1 MPSFT
6 ESLAEEA
13 ALDWFR
19 ALGYTVVSGP
29 DTPPGSKSV
38 RLTYADVVL
47 PGVLNGALARLNPA
61 LPYDAVDAVS
71 RKLTQPNGSTL
82 EARNRTL
89 HRLLV
94 DGVPVKYR
102 TADGSIRR
110 ALAQVLDFETPANN
124 DWMAVSQFTITEN
137 HHTGR
142 PDIVLFVNGLP
153 LGVIEL
159 KNAPA
164 EKATAWTAWRQL
176 QAYRVELPSLLAFNE
191 VLAVSDGV
199 RSLVGTLT
207 AGRDGFKPWRTIGG
221 EELAP
226 VFLTELQVLIE
237 GVFEPRRFLDLIR
250 DFIVFDDGG
259 GVVVKRVAGYQQFH
273 AVRAA
278 VRETLRAA
286 KPEVA
291 KPAPVAR
298 TEPAAADFEG
308 RGGYEAGR
316 GAGGRAGDRRI
327 GIVWHTPGT
336 GKSLT
341 MAFYAGC
348 IIREPA
354 MANPTIVVLTDR
366 NDPDDQ
372 LFSTFARCRDLLRR
386 PLTLAQNRAK
396 LRARLAVESGG
407 VIFTPAWKLFPDA
420 GSARH
425 GALSDRRNIVVIA
438 DEVHRGQY
446 DFIGGAT
453 HMRDALPNASFI
465 GFTGAP
471 IEKRDAHTRAVFGEY
486 ISIYDIQ
493 RAIDDHAT
501 VPIYYENRL
510 TRLALDPR
518 EQPAPG
524 RDFEAPAAR
533 ERMEPSEEP
542 QTKRAQLEGIA
553 GAEWRV
559 ALLARDIVA
568 HFEQRIE
575 ALCGKAMIV
584 CRSRRMCIDL
594 YREIIRLRPAWRHID
609 DKGSI
614 EIVITG
620 TASDPPDW
628 HAHIRGKA
636 GHETLAKR
644 FRDANDP
651 LMMVLVCDMWQT
663 GFDVPCLHTIYVDKP
678 MRGQRLMQ
686 SIAGVNRVFKDKP
699 GGLVVDYAG
708 FAHELK
714 RARATYTESGGAGAT
729 VLDQSVAAAVLLE
742 KYDACLGLF
751 QGFDRSAWAPGTAAE
766 RLGLLPDAQEH
777 ILAQGTDS
785 ADSSHD
791 RGLDRPSGKERFLRA
806 ARELSRAYALSVPHE
821 DALRIRDDVSFF
833 QAVGAALCTRAPGE
847 TQPAE
852 DMCPAVRPILSCA
865 LPPEGMTDLFA
876 SAGLDKPDASILA
889 DDLLARVRGMPQR
902 NLAVELL
909 RKLLRG
915 ELVSRRPR
923 NVVRSRFFAEKLE
936 SSIRGYRSRAITAA
950 QVINELIQLARET
963 RHALSRGGRL
973 RLSDDELAFYDA
985 LDAEDSAVR
994 VLGDDTLRTMAREL
1008 VETVQGNVTN
1018 DWMLRES
1025 VRLRLQ
1031 ILVKRILRKHG
1042 YPTDRQERATRTVLE
1057 QAESLSGDRTAAA
1070 R

>member
-6 ESLAEEA
+6 ESLVEEA

-19 ALGYTVVSGP
+19 ALGYTIVSGP
-29 DTPPGSKSV
+29 DTPPGSKSI
-38 RLTYADVVL
+38 RPTYADVVL
-47 PGVLNGALARLNPA
+47 PGVLNGALARLNSA
-61 LPYDAVDAVS
+61 LPYDVVDAVS
-71 RKLTQPNGSTL
+71 RKLTQPDGSTL
-82 EARNRTL
+82 EGRNRTF

-94 DGVPVKYR
+94 DGVPVNYR
-102 TADGSIRR
+102 TADGSIRS

-137 HHTGR
+137 HHIGR

-159 KNAPA
+159 TNAPV

-176 QAYRVELPSLLAFNE
+176 QAYRKALPSLLAFNE
-191 VLAVSDGV
+191 VLAVSDGL
-199 RSLVGTLT
+199 RALVGTLD
-207 AGRDGFKPWRTIGG
+207 AGRGSFKPWRTIGG

-259 GVVVKRVAGYQQFH
+259 GVVVKRVAGYHQFH

-286 KPEVA
+286 KPGPATPGTVA
-291 KPAPVAR
+291 E
-298 TEPAAADFEG
+298 TEPVAADFER

-341 MAFYAGC
+341 MALYAGC

-372 LFSTFARCRDLLRR
+372 LFSTFARSRDLLRQ
-386 PLTLAQNRAK
+386 PPKLAQNRAE

-420 GSARH
+420 RSTRH
-425 GALSDRRNIVVIA
+425 RALSDRWNIVVVA

-446 DFIGGAT
+446 NFTGGAT
-453 HMRDALPNASFI
+453 HMRDALPNASFMA
-465 GFTGAP
+465 FTGAP
-471 IEKRDAHTRAVFGEY
+471 IEQRDVHTRAVFGEY
-486 ISIYDIQ
+486 ISIYDMQ
-493 RAIDDHAT
+493 RAIDDCAT

-510 TRLALDPR
+510 ARLALAQR
-518 EQPAPG
+518 EQASTG
-524 RDFEAPAAR
+524 RDFEAATAR
-533 ERMEPSEEP
+533 GSMEPGEP
-542 QTKRAQLEGIA
+542 PRTRREQLKGIA
-553 GAEWRV
+553 DAERRV
-559 ALLARDIVA
+559 ALAGDIVA

-575 ALCGKAMIV
+575 ALAGKAMIV

-594 YREIIRLRPAWRHID
+594 YREIIRLRPAWRRID
-609 DKGSI
+609 DKGNI
-614 EIVITG
+614 EIVIAG

-628 HAHIRGKA
+628 HAHVRGRA
-636 GHETLAKR
+636 GHETLARR

-663 GFDVPCLHTIYVDKP
+663 GLDVPCLHTMYVEKP
-678 MRGQRLMQ
+678 MRGHQLMQ
-686 SIAGVNRVFKDKP
+686 AITQVNRVFKDKP
-699 GGLVVDYAG
+699 GGLIVDYVG
-708 FAHELK
+708 FTHELT
-714 RARATYTESGGAGAT
+714 RVHATCTESGGAGAT
-729 VLDQSVAAAVLLE
+729 VLDQSAAAATLLE
-742 KYDACLGLF
+742 KYDACIGLF
-751 QGFDRSAWAPGTAAE
+751 QGFDRSAWAAGTAAE

-777 ILAQGTDS
+777 ILAPGTDS
-785 ADSSHD
+785 NDPGQYHD
-791 RGLDRPSGKERFLRA
+791 LDRSWGKERFLRA
-806 ARELSRAYALSVPHE
+806 VRELSRAYALSVPHE
-821 DALRIRDDVSFF
+821 HALRIRDDVGFF
-833 QAVGAALCTRAPGE
+833 QAVAAALRKRAPGDA
-847 TQPAE
+847 QPAE
-852 DMCPAVRPILSCA
+852 DMDPAVRPIISRA
-865 LPPEGMTDLFA
+865 MTSEGMADLFA
-876 SAGLDKPDASILA
+876 TAGIDKPDASILS
-889 DDLLARVRGMPQR
+889 DDFLARVRGMPQR

-915 ELVSRRPR
+915 ELVTRRRR

-936 SSIRGYRSRAITAA
+936 SSVRDYRSRAITAA
-950 QVINELIQLARET
+950 QVIKKLIQLAREM
-963 RHALSRGGRL
+963 RRAQGRGDML

-985 LDAEDSAVR
+985 LDAGNRAVK
-994 VLGDDTLRTMAREL
+994 VLGDETLRTMAREL
-1008 VETVQGNVTN
+1008 VETVQSNVTN
-1018 DWMLRES
+1018 DWVLRES
-1025 VRLRLQ
+1025 VRVRLQ
-1031 ILVKRILRKHG
+1031 TLVKRILRRHG

-1057 QAESLSGDRTAAA
+1057 QAENLSRDWQVSA
-1070 R
+1070 

>member
-6 ESLAEEA
+6 ESLVEEA

-19 ALGYTVVSGP
+19 ALGYTIVSGP
-29 DTPPGSKSV
+29 DMLPGSESA
-38 RLTYADVVL
+38 RQTYADVVL
-47 PGVLNGALARLNPA
+47 RDVLNGALARLNPS
-61 LPYDAVDAVS
+61 LPHDAVDAALQG
-71 RKLTQPNGSTL
+71 LTRPDGSTL

-94 DGVPVKYR
+94 DGAPVEYR
-102 TADGSIRR
+102 TADGSIRC

-137 HHTGR
+137 HRTRR

-159 KNAPA
+159 THAND
-164 EKATAWTAWRQL
+164 EEATAWTAWRQL
-176 QAYRVELPSLLAFNE
+176 QAYRKELPSLLAFNE

-207 AGRDGFKPWRTIGG
+207 AGRGGFKPWRTIGG

-259 GVVVKRVAGYQQFH
+259 GGMVVKRVAGYHQFH

-286 KPEVA
+286 KPGPA
-291 KPAPVAR
+291 KPGTVAQ
-298 TEPAAADFEG
+298 TESVAADFE
-308 RGGYEAGR
+308 RHGGYEAGR
-316 GAGGRAGDRRI
+316 RAGGRAGDRRI

-372 LFSTFARCRDLLRR
+372 LFSTFARCRDLLRQ
-386 PLTLAQNRAK
+386 PPTLAQNRAE
-396 LRARLAVESGG
+396 LRRRLAVESGG

-420 GSARH
+420 GSARLR
-425 GALSDRRNIVVIA
+425 ALSDRRNIVVIA
-438 DEVHRGQY
+438 DHRGQH
-446 DFIGGAT
+446 DTVGGAT
-453 HMRDALPNASFI
+453 HLRDALPNASFM

-471 IEKRDAHTRAVFGEY
+471 IERRDAHTRAAFGDY

-493 RAIDDHAT
+493 RAIGDHAT

-510 TRLALDPR
+510 ARLALDQR
-518 EQPAPG
+518 GQPAPG
-524 RDFEAPAAR
+524 RDFEAAAAR
-533 ERMEPSEEP
+533 ERVGPGEEP
-542 QTKRAQLEGIA
+542 QTKRAQLEGSV
-553 GAEWRV
+553 ERRV
-559 ALLARDIVA
+559 SLVARDIVA

-575 ALCGKAMIV
+575 ALSGKAMIV
-584 CRSRRMCIDL
+584 CRSRQMCIAL
-594 YREIIRLRPAWRHID
+594 YREIIRLRPAWRRVD

-614 EIVITG
+614 EVVITG

-628 HAHIRGKA
+628 HAHVRGKA

-644 FRDANDP
+644 FRDADDP

-663 GFDVPCLHTIYVDKP
+663 GFDVPCLHTMYVDKP
-678 MRGQRLMQ
+678 MRGQHLMQ
-686 SIAGVNRVFKDKP
+686 AIARVNRVFKDKP
-699 GGLVVDYAG
+699 GGLIVDYVG
-708 FAHELK
+708 LAHELK
-714 RARATYTESGGAGAT
+714 RARTTYTESGGAGAT

-742 KYDACLGLF
+742 KHDVCLGLF
-751 QGFDRSAWAPGTAAE
+751 QDFDRSAWASGTAAE
-766 RLGLLPDAQEH
+766 RLAVLPDAQEH
-777 ILAQGTDS
+777 ILAQGPASDDS
-785 ADSSHD
+785 ASA
-791 RGLDRPSGKERFLRA
+791 RGLHGPSSKDRFVRA
-806 ARELSRAYALSVPHE
+806 ARELSQAYALAVPHE
-821 DALRIRDDVSFF
+821 AALRLRDDVGFF
-833 QAVGAALCTRAPGE
+833 QTVGAALRKRAPGDS
-847 TQPAE
+847 QPAE
-852 DMCPAVRPILSCA
+852 DMDPAVRPILSCA
-865 LPPEGMTDLFA
+865 VTSEGLADVFA
-876 SAGLDKPDASILA
+876 AAGLDEPHASVLS
-889 DDLLARVRGMPQR
+889 DSFLARVRSMPQR

-915 ELVSRRPR
+915 ELVTQRRR
-923 NVVRSRFFAEKLE
+923 NVVRSRYFAEKLE
-936 SSIRGYRSRAITAA
+936 SSIQDHRRRAVTAE
-950 QVINELIQLARET
+950 QVIEELIQLAREI
-963 RHALSRGGRL
+963 RHAHGRGDRL
-973 RLSDDELAFYDA
+973 RLSEDELAFYDA
-985 LDAEDSAVR
+985 LDADDSAVK
-994 VLGDDTLRTMAREL
+994 VLGDETLRTIAREL
-1008 VETVQGNVTN
+1008 VETVRGNVTN

-1025 VRLRLQ
+1025 VRVRLQ
-1031 ILVKRILRKHG
+1031 MFIKRILRRYG

-1057 QAESLSGDRTAAA
+1057 QAENLTGR
-1070 R
+1070 

>member
-6 ESLAEEA
+6 ESLVEEA

-19 ALGYTVVSGP
+19 ALGYTIVSGP

-71 RKLTQPNGSTL
+71 RKLAQPGGSTL

-94 DGVPVKYR
+94 DGVPVRYR
-102 TADGSIRR
+102 TADGSIRS
-110 ALAQVLDFETPANN
+110 ALVQVLDFETSANN

-137 HHTGR
+137 YHTHR

-164 EKATAWTAWRQL
+164 EKVTAWTAWRQL
-176 QAYRVELPSLLAFNE
+176 QTYRKELPSLLAFNE

-207 AGRDGFKPWRTIGG
+207 AGRDGFRPWRTIGG

-250 DFIVFDDGG
+250 DFIVFDDDG
-259 GVVVKRVAGYQQFH
+259 GVVVKRVARYHQFH

-286 KPEVA
+286 ERPRAEPGTVEN
-291 KPAPVAR
+291 
-298 TEPAAADFEG
+298 TEPPGADFEG
-308 RGGYEAGR
+308 RGGYQSGR
-316 GAGGRAGDRRI
+316 GAAGRVGDRRI

-354 MANPTIVVLTDR
+354 MANPTIVVLTER
-366 NDPDDQ
+366 NDPDSQ
-372 LFSTFARCRDLLRR
+372 LFSTFARCRDLLSQPPRQAR
-386 PLTLAQNRAK
+386 NPAE

-407 VIFTPAWKLFPDA
+407 VIFTSPRKCLPDA
-420 GSARH
+420 SSAGHR
-425 GALSDRRNIVVIA
+425 ALSERRNMVVIA
-438 DEVHRGQY
+438 DGVHRGRY
-446 DFIGGAT
+446 DFVGGGT

-471 IEKRDAHTRAVFGEY
+471 IGQRDAHTRAVFGEY
-486 ISIYDIQ
+486 ISIYDIR
-493 RAIDDHAT
+493 RAIDDCAT

-510 TRLALDPR
+510 AKLALARR
-518 EQPAPG
+518 EQPAADP
-524 RDFEAPAAR
+524 DFEEATAR
-533 ERMEPSEEP
+533 ESVEP
-542 QTKRAQLEGIA
+542 QEPPRTKRAQLEGIA
-553 GAEWRV
+553 GAERRV
-559 ALLARDIVA
+559 ALARDIVA

-575 ALCGKAMIV
+575 ALAGKAMIV

-609 DKGSI
+609 DKGNI
-614 EIVITG
+614 EIAIAG

-628 HAHIRGKA
+628 HAHIRGSAKR
-636 GHETLAKR
+636 ETLAKQ
-644 FRDANDP
+644 FRDAKDP
-651 LMMVLVCDMWQT
+651 LMIVLVCDMWQT
-663 GFDVPCLHTIYVDKP
+663 GFDVPCLHTMYVEKP
-678 MRGQRLMQ
+678 MRGHHLMQ
-686 SIAGVNRVFKDKP
+686 AIARVNRVFKDKP
-699 GGLVVDYAG
+699 GGLIVDYVG
-708 FAHELK
+708 FAHELN
-714 RARATYTESGGAGAT
+714 RARATYTESGGAGET
-729 VLDQSVAAAVLLE
+729 VLDQSVAAAALLE
-742 KYDACLGLF
+742 KYDVCLGLF
-751 QGFDRSAWAPGTAAE
+751 QGFDRAAWATGTAAE
-766 RLGLLPDAQEH
+766 RLGLLPDAQER

-785 ADSSHD
+785 NDSGNDH
-791 RGLDRPSGKERFLRA
+791 GLDRPSGKERFLRA

-821 DALRIRDDVSFF
+821 HALRIRDDVGFF
-833 QAVGAALCTRAPGE
+833 QAVAAALRQRAPGDD
-847 TQPAE
+847 QPAE
-852 DMCPAVRPILSCA
+852 DMDPAVRPIISRA
-865 LPPEGMTDLFA
+865 VTSEGMADLFA
-876 SAGLDKPDASILA
+876 TAGLDKPDASILS
-889 DDLLARVRGMPQR
+889 DDFLARVRGMPQR
-902 NLAVELL
+902 HLAVELL

-915 ELVSRRPR
+915 ELVTRRRR
-923 NVVRSRFFAEKLE
+923 NVVRSRFFAKKLE
-936 SSIRGYRSRAITAA
+936 SSIQDYRSRAITEA
-950 QVINELIQLARET
+950 QAIEELIHIAREM
-963 RHALSRGGRL
+963 RESHGRGDRL
-973 RLSDDELAFYDA
+973 GLSDNELAFYDA
-985 LDAEDSAVR
+985 LDAEDSAVKL
-994 VLGDDTLRTMAREL
+994 LGDETLRTMAREL
-1008 VETVQGNVTN
+1008 VETMHDNVTH
-1018 DWMLRES
+1018 DWMLSES
-1025 VRLRLQ
+1025 VRVRLQ
-1031 ILVKRILRKHG
+1031 ILVKRILHRHA
-1042 YPTDRQERATRTVLE
+1042 YPTDRRESATRTVLE
-1057 QAESLSGDRTAAA
+1057 QAEILTGDWDVSA
-1070 R
+1070 

>member
-1 MPSFT
+1 MSSFT
-6 ESLAEEA
+6 ESLVEEA

-19 ALGYTVVSGP
+19 ALGYTIVSGP
-29 DTPPGSKSV
+29 DMLPGSESA
-38 RLTYADVVL
+38 RQTYADVVL
-47 PGVLNGALARLNPA
+47 RDVLNGALARLNPC
-61 LPYDAVDAVS
+61 LPHDAVDAALQG
-71 RKLTQPNGSTL
+71 LTRPDGSTL

-94 DGVPVKYR
+94 DGAPAEYR
-102 TADGSIRR
+102 TADGSIRC

-137 HHTGR
+137 HRTRR

-159 KNAPA
+159 THADD
-164 EKATAWTAWRQL
+164 EEATAWTAWRQL
-176 QAYRVELPSLLAFNE
+176 QAYREELPSLLAFNE

-207 AGRDGFKPWRTIGG
+207 AGRGGFKPWRTIGG

-259 GVVVKRVAGYQQFH
+259 GMVVKRVAGYHQFH

-286 KPEVA
+286 KPGPA
-291 KPAPVAR
+291 KPGTVAQ
-298 TEPAAADFEG
+298 TEPVAADFE
-308 RGGYEAGR
+308 RHGGYEAGR
-316 GAGGRAGDRRI
+316 RAGGRAGDRRI

-372 LFSTFARCRDLLRR
+372 LFSTFARCRDLLRQ
-386 PLTLAQNRAK
+386 PPTLAQNRAE
-396 LRARLAVESGG
+396 LRRRLAVESGG

-420 GSARH
+420 GSARLR
-425 GALSDRRNIVVIA
+425 ALSDRPNIVVIA
-438 DEVHRGQY
+438 DEAHRGQF
-446 DFIGGAT
+446 DFVGGAK
-453 HMRDALPNASFI
+453 HMRDVLPNASFI

-471 IEKRDAHTRAVFGEY
+471 LEQRDTHTRAVFGGY
-486 ISIYDIQ
+486 ISIYDFQ

-510 TRLALDPR
+510 SRLALDQR

-524 RDFEAPAAR
+524 RDFETAAAR
-533 ERMEPSEEP
+533 ERGEPGEEP
-542 QTKRAQLEGIA
+542 PTKRSQIEETADDA
-553 GAEWRV
+553 RRV
-559 ALLARDIVA
+559 ALVARDIVA

-575 ALCGKAMIV
+575 ALSGKAMIV

-594 YREIIRLRPAWRHID
+594 YREIIRLRPAWRPVD

-614 EIVITG
+614 EIVIAG
-620 TASDPPDW
+620 MASNPPDW
-628 HAHIRGKA
+628 KTHVRGEVE
-636 GHETLAKR
+636 HETLAKR
-644 FRDANDP
+644 FRDACDP

-663 GFDVPCLHTIYVDKP
+663 GFDVPCLHTMYVDKP
-678 MRGQRLMQ
+678 MRGQHLMQ
-686 SIAGVNRVFKDKP
+686 AIAQVNRVFKDKP
-699 GGLVVDYAG
+699 GGLIVDYVG
-708 FAHELK
+708 LAHELK
-714 RARATYTESGGAGAT
+714 RARATYAESGGAGAT
-729 VLDQSVAAAVLLE
+729 VLDQSVAVAALLE
-742 KYDACLGLF
+742 EYDVCLGLF
-751 QGFDRSAWAPGTAAE
+751 QGFDRSAWATGTAAE

-777 ILAQGTDS
+777 ILAQG
-785 ADSSHD
+785 ADSNDSGNDH
-791 RGLDRPSGKERFLRA
+791 GLDRPSGKERFLRA
-806 ARELSRAYALSVPHE
+806 ARELSRTYALSVPHE
-821 DALRIRDDVSFF
+821 HALRIRDDVGFF
-833 QAVGAALCTRAPGE
+833 QAVAAALRKRAPGDA
-847 TQPAE
+847 QPPE
-852 DMCPAVRPILSCA
+852 DMDPAVRPIISRA
-865 LPPEGMTDLFA
+865 ETPEGMADLFA
-876 SAGLDKPDASILA
+876 TAGLDKPHASILS
-889 DDLLARVRGMPQR
+889 DNFLAKVRGMPQR

-915 ELVSRRPR
+915 ELITLRRR
-923 NVVRSRFFAEKLE
+923 NVVRSRSFARKLA
-936 SSIRGYRSRAITAA
+936 SSIHDYRRRAITAA
-950 QVINELIQLARET
+950 QVVEELIQLARKI
-963 RHALSRGGRL
+963 RQAHGRGDRLGLSE
-973 RLSDDELAFYDA
+973 DELALYDA
-985 LDAEDSAVR
+985 LDADDSAVR
-994 VLGDDTLRTMAREL
+994 VLGDETLRTMAREL
-1008 VETVQGNVTN
+1008 AETVHGNVTN

-1031 ILVKRILRKHG
+1031 ILVKRILRRYG
-1042 YPTDRQERATRTVLE
+1042 YPTDRQDRATRTVLE
-1057 QAESLSGDRTAAA
+1057 QAENLSGG
-1070 R
+1070 

>member
-6 ESLAEEA
+6 ESLVEEA

-19 ALGYTVVSGP
+19 ALGYTIVSGP
-29 DTPPGSKSV
+29 DMLPCSESA
-38 RLTYADVVL
+38 RDTYADVVL
-47 PGVLNGALARLNPA
+47 RDVLYGALARLNPS
-61 LPYDAVDAVS
+61 LPHDAVDAALQG
-71 RKLTQPNGSTL
+71 LTRPDGSTL
-82 EARNRTL
+82 EARNRTF
-89 HRLLV
+89 HRRLV
-94 DGVPVKYR
+94 DGAPVEYR
-102 TADGSIRR
+102 TADGSIRS

-124 DWMAVSQFTITEN
+124 DWMAVSQFTIIEN
-137 HHTGR
+137 RRTRR

-153 LGVIEL
+153 LGIIEL
-159 KNAPA
+159 KHA
-164 EKATAWTAWRQL
+164 EDEETTSWTAWRQL
-176 QAYRVELPSLLAFNE
+176 QAYREELPSLLAFNE

-207 AGRDGFKPWRTIGG
+207 AGRGGFRPWRTIGG

-250 DFIVFDDGG
+250 DFIVFDDRGG
-259 GVVVKRVAGYQQFH
+259 IVVKRVAGYHQFH

-278 VRETLRAA
+278 VRETLRATKPEPA
-286 KPEVA
+286 KPGTVA
-291 KPAPVAR
+291 Q
-298 TEPAAADFEG
+298 TEPVAADFER
-308 RGGYEAGR
+308 RGGYEAGQ

-354 MANPTIVVLTDR
+354 MVNPTIVVLTDR

-372 LFSTFARCRDLLRR
+372 LFSTFAHCRDLLRQ
-386 PLTLAQNRAK
+386 PPKLAQNRAE

-425 GALSDRRNIVVIA
+425 RALSDRRNIVVIA

-446 DFIGGAT
+446 DFTGGAT

-471 IEKRDAHTRAVFGEY
+471 IERRDAHTRAVFGEY
-486 ISIYDIQ
+486 ISVYDIQ
-493 RAIDDHAT
+493 RAIDDRAT

-510 TRLALDPR
+510 ARLAPDQR
-518 EQPAPG
+518 EQPAIC
-524 RDFEAPAAR
+524 RDLETAAAR
-533 ERMEPSEEP
+533 ERVELGEPLA
-542 QTKRAQLEGIA
+542 KRAQLKGTA
-553 GAEWRV
+553 GDERRV
-559 ALLARDIVA
+559 ALVARDVVA
-568 HFEQRIE
+568 HFEKRVE
-575 ALCGKAMIV
+575 ALSGKAMIV

-594 YREIIRLRPAWRHID
+594 YREIIRLRPAWRHVD

-620 TASDPPDW
+620 MASDPPDW
-628 HAHIRGKA
+628 HAHVGGKA
-636 GHETLAKR
+636 KHETLAKR

-651 LMMVLVCDMWQT
+651 LVMVLVCDMWQT
-663 GFDVPCLHTIYVDKP
+663 RFDVPCLHTMYVDKP
-678 MRGQRLMQ
+678 MRGQHLMQ
-686 SIAGVNRVFKDKP
+686 VIARVNRVFKDKP
-699 GGLVVDYAG
+699 GGLIVDYVG

-714 RARATYTESGGAGAT
+714 RGRATYTESGGTGAT

-742 KYDACLGLF
+742 KYDVCLGLF
-751 QGFDRSAWAPGTAAE
+751 QGFDRSAWATRTPAE

-777 ILAQGTDS
+777 ILAQGSDS
-785 ADSSHD
+785 NNPGNDH
-791 RGLDRPSGKERFLRA
+791 GLDGPSGKERFLRA
-806 ARELSRAYALSVPHE
+806 ARELSRAYALAVPHE
-821 DALRIRDDVSFF
+821 HALRIRDDVGFF
-833 QAVGAALCTRAPGE
+833 QAVAAALRKRAPGDAR
-847 TQPAE
+847 PAE
-852 DMCPAVRPILSCA
+852 DVDPAVRPIISRA
-865 LPPEGMTDLFA
+865 VISEGMADLFA
-876 SAGLDKPDASILA
+876 TAGLDKPDASILC
-889 DDLLARVRGMPQR
+889 DDFLARVRGMPQR

-915 ELVSRRPR
+915 ELVTRRRR

-936 SSIRGYRSRAITAA
+936 SSIHDYRRRAITAE
-950 QVINELIQLARET
+950 QVVEELIQLAREI
-963 RHALSRGGRL
+963 RQAHSRGDKL
-973 RLSDDELAFYDA
+973 RLSEDELAFYDA
-985 LDAEDSAVR
+985 LDADDSSVK
-994 VLGDDTLRTMAREL
+994 VLGDETLRTMAREL
-1008 VETVQGNVTN
+1008 VETVPGNVTN

-1025 VRLRLQ
+1025 VRLRLR
-1031 ILVKRILRKHG
+1031 ILVKRILRRYG
-1042 YPTDRQERATRTVLE
+1042 YPTARQERATRTVLE
-1057 QAESLSGDRTAAA
+1057 QAENLSGR
-1070 R
+1070 

>member
-6 ESLAEEA
+6 ESLVEEA

-19 ALGYTVVSGP
+19 ALGYVIVSGP
-29 DTPPGSKSV
+29 DTPPGSESV
-38 RLTYADVVL
+38 RQTYADVVL
-47 PGVLNGALARLNPA
+47 PGVLRSALVRLNPSC
-61 LPYDAVDAVS
+61 PPDAVDAALQ
-71 RKLTQPNGSTL
+71 RLTQPDGSTL
-82 EARNRTL
+82 DARNRTL

-94 DGVPVKYR
+94 EGVPVEYR
-102 TADGSIRR
+102 TAGGSIRS

-124 DWMAVSQFTITEN
+124 DWMAVSQFRITEN

-164 EKATAWTAWRQL
+164 EKATPWTAWRQL
-176 QAYRVELPSLLAFNE
+176 QAYRRTLPSLLAFNE

-207 AGRDGFKPWRTIGG
+207 AGRDDFRPWRTIGG

-226 VFLTELQVLIE
+226 AFLTELQVLIE

-259 GVVVKRVAGYQQFH
+259 GAVVKRVAGYHQFH

-286 KPEVA
+286 RPPQTEPGTVEH
-291 KPAPVAR
+291 
-298 TEPAAADFEG
+298 TEPAAADFEE
-308 RGGYEAGR
+308 RGGYQSGREAAGR
-316 GAGGRAGDRRI
+316 VGDGRI

-336 GKSLT
+336 GKNLT
-341 MAFYAGC
+341 MAFYAGR

-366 NDPDDQ
+366 NDFDDQ
-372 LFSTFARCRDLLRR
+372 LFNTFARRRDLLHL
-386 PLTLAQNRAK
+386 PPKLAQNRAE
-396 LRARLAVESGG
+396 LRRRLAVESGG

-420 GSARH
+420 GSARRR
-425 GALSDRRNIVVIA
+425 ALTDRRNLIVIA
-438 DEVHRGQY
+438 DEIHRGV
-446 DFIGGAT
+446 T
-453 HMRDALPNASFI
+453 HMREALPNASFI

-471 IEKRDAHTRAVFGEY
+471 IEQRDARTRAAFGEY

-493 RAIDDHAT
+493 RAIGDHAT

-510 TRLALDPR
+510 ERLALDPR
-518 EQPAPG
+518 EQPPPG
-524 RDFEAPAAR
+524 RDFEAAAKR
-533 ERMEPSEEP
+533 ERVEPGEEP
-542 QTKRAQLEGIA
+542 QTKRAQPEGTA
-553 GAEWRV
+553 GAERRV

-575 ALCGKAMIV
+575 ALSGKAMIV

-594 YREIIRLRPAWRHID
+594 YREILRLRPALRDVD
-609 DKGSI
+609 DNGSI
-614 EIVITG
+614 EIVIAG

-628 HAHIRGKA
+628 HARVRGRA

-663 GFDVPCLHTIYVDKP
+663 GFDVPCLHTMYVDKP
-678 MRGQRLMQ
+678 MRGQPLMQ
-686 SIAGVNRVFKDKP
+686 AVARVNRVFKDKP
-699 GGLVVDYAG
+699 GGLIVDYVG
-708 FAHELK
+708 LAHELK
-714 RARATYTESGGAGAT
+714 LASATYAESGGAGAT
-729 VLDQSVAAAVLLE
+729 VLEQSEAAAVLLE
-742 KYDACLGLF
+742 KYDVCLGLF
-751 QGFDRSAWAPGTAAE
+751 QGFDRSAWATGTAAG

-785 ADSSHD
+785 NDSGNGH
-791 RGLDRPSGKERFLRA
+791 GLDRPAGKERFLRA

-821 DALRIRDDVSFF
+821 HALRIRDDVGFF
-833 QAVGAALCTRAPGE
+833 QTVAAALGKRARGDA
-847 TQPAE
+847 QPAE
-852 DMCPAVRPILSCA
+852 DMDAAVRPIISRA
-865 LPPEGMTDLFA
+865 ATSEGMADLFA
-876 SAGLDKPDASILA
+876 TAGIDKPDASVLS
-889 DDLLARVRGMPQR
+889 DDFLARVRGMPQR
-902 NLAVELL
+902 NLAVDLL

-915 ELVSRRPR
+915 EIVSRRPR

-936 SSIRGYRSRAITAA
+936 SSIRDYRSRAITAA
-950 QVINELIQLARET
+950 QVIEELIQLAREM
-963 RHALSRGGRL
+963 RQAQSRGDKL

-985 LDAEDSAVR
+985 LDADDSAVR
-994 VLGDDTLRTMAREL
+994 VLGNETLRTMVREL
-1008 VETVQGNVTN
+1008 VETVHGNVKN

-1025 VRLRLQ
+1025 VRVHLQ
-1031 ILVKRILRKHG
+1031 TLVKRILHRYG
-1042 YPTDRQERATRTVLE
+1042 YPTERQERAARTVLE
-1057 QAESLSGDRTAAA
+1057 QAENLFGG
-1070 R
+1070 

>member
-6 ESLAEEA
+6 ESLVEEA

-19 ALGYTVVSGP
+19 ALGYVIVSGP
-29 DTPPGSKSV
+29 DAPPGPESV
-38 RLTYADVVL
+38 RRTYADVVL
-47 PGVLNGALARLNPA
+47 PGVLHSALVRLNPSC
-61 LPYDAVDAVS
+61 PPDAVDAALQ
-71 RKLTQPNGSTL
+71 RLTQPDGSTL
-82 EARNRTL
+82 EASNRTL

-94 DGVPVKYR
+94 NGVPVRYR
-102 TADGSIRR
+102 TANGSIRN
-110 ALAQVLDFETPANN
+110 ALAQVLDFETPGNN
-124 DWMAVSQFTITEN
+124 DWMAVSQFTVIEN
-137 HHTGR
+137 LHTRR

-159 KNAPA
+159 KNAA
-164 EKATAWTAWRQL
+164 DENVTAWTAWRQL
-176 QAYRVELPSLLAFNE
+176 QNYRKALPTLLAFNE

-207 AGRDGFKPWRTIGG
+207 AERDGFRPWRTIGG

-226 VFLTELQVLIE
+226 AFLTELQVLIE

-259 GVVVKRVAGYQQFH
+259 GAVVKRVAGYHQFH

-286 KPEVA
+286 GPPQAGPGTVEHS
-291 KPAPVAR
+291 
-298 TEPAAADFEG
+298 EPAAADFEG
-308 RGGYEAGR
+308 RGGYQSGR
-316 GAGGRAGDRRI
+316 GATGRVGDRRI
-327 GIVWHTPGT
+327 GIVWHVPGT

-366 NDPDDQ
+366 NDSDGQ
-372 LFSTFARCRDLLRR
+372 LFNTFARCRDLLRQ
-386 PLTLAQNRAK
+386 PPKLAQNRAD
-396 LRARLAVESGG
+396 LRRRLAVESGG

-420 GSARH
+420 GNAQHR
-425 GALSDRRNIVVIA
+425 ALSERRNIVVIA

-446 DFIGGAT
+446 DTVGGVT
-453 HMRDALPNASFI
+453 RMRKALPNASFI

-471 IEKRDAHTRAVFGEY
+471 IEPRDAPTRAAFGEY

-510 TRLALDPR
+510 ARLALEQR
-518 EQPAPG
+518 EQPPPG
-524 RDFEAPAAR
+524 RDFEAAAAQ
-533 ERMEPSEEP
+533 EKVEPGEEP
-542 QTKRAQLEGIA
+542 QTKRAQLEGTA
-553 GAEWRV
+553 GAERRV

-575 ALCGKAMIV
+575 ALSGKAMIV

-594 YREIIRLRPAWRHID
+594 YREILRLRPALRDVD
-609 DKGSI
+609 DNASI

-628 HAHIRGKA
+628 QAHVRGKA

-651 LMMVLVCDMWQT
+651 LMMVVVCDMWQT
-663 GFDVPCLHTIYVDKP
+663 GFDVACLHTMYVDKP
-678 MRGQRLMQ
+678 MRGRHLMQ
-686 SIAGVNRVFKDKP
+686 AIARVNRVFKDKP
-699 GGLVVDYAG
+699 GGLIVDYVG
-708 FAHELK
+708 LAHELK
-714 RARATYTESGGAGAT
+714 RASATYAESGGAGAT
-729 VLDQSVAAAVLLE
+729 VLEQSAAAAVLLE
-742 KYDACLGLF
+742 KYDVCLGLF
-751 QGFDRSAWAPGTAAE
+751 QGFDRSAWATGTTAG

-777 ILAQGTDS
+777 ILAQGSDS
-785 ADSSHD
+785 GNDH
-791 RGLDRPSGKERFLRA
+791 GLDRPSGKERFLRA
-806 ARELSRAYALSVPHE
+806 ARELSRAYALSVPHQH
-821 DALRIRDDVSFF
+821 ALRIRDDVGFF
-833 QAVGAALCTRAPGE
+833 QAVAAALHKRAPGDA
-847 TQPAE
+847 QPAE
-852 DMCPAVRPILSCA
+852 DMDPAVRPVISRA
-865 LPPEGMTDLFA
+865 VTSEGMADLF
-876 SAGLDKPDASILA
+876 STAGIDEPDASILS
-889 DDLLARVRGMPQR
+889 DDFLTRVRGMPQR
-902 NLAVELL
+902 NLAVDLL
-909 RKLLRG
+909 RKLLQG

-936 SSIRGYRSRAITAA
+936 SSIRDYRRRAITVA
-950 QVINELIQLARET
+950 QVIEELSQLAREM
-963 RHALSRGGRL
+963 RQAHGRGDKL

-985 LDAEDSAVR
+985 LDADGSAVR
-994 VLGDDTLRTMAREL
+994 VLDNETLRTMVREL
-1008 VETVQGNVTN
+1008 VETVHGNVEN

-1025 VRLRLQ
+1025 VRVHLQ
-1031 ILVKRILRKHG
+1031 TLVKRILRRHG
-1042 YPTDRQERATRTVLE
+1042 YPTERQERAARTVLE
-1057 QAESLSGDRTAAA
+1057 QAENLFGG
-1070 R
+1070 

>member
-6 ESLAEEA
+6 ESLVEEA

-19 ALGYTVVSGP
+19 ALGYVIVSGP
-29 DTPPGSKSV
+29 DTPPGSESV
-38 RLTYADVVL
+38 RQTYADVVL
-47 PGVLNGALARLNPA
+47 PRVLHSALVRLNPSC
-61 LPYDAVDAVS
+61 PPDAVDAALQ
-71 RKLTQPNGSTL
+71 RLTQPDGSTP

-94 DGVPVKYR
+94 NGVPVSYR
-102 TADGSIRR
+102 TADGSIRS
-110 ALAQVLDFETPANN
+110 ALAQVLDFETPVNN
-124 DWMAVSQFTITEN
+124 DWMAVSQFTVIDN
-137 HHTGR
+137 LHTRR

-159 KNAPA
+159 KNAA
-164 EKATAWTAWRQL
+164 DENVTAWTAWRQL
-176 QAYRVELPSLLAFNE
+176 QNHRKALPTLLAFNE

-207 AGRDGFKPWRTIGG
+207 AERDGFRPWRTIGG

-226 VFLTELQVLIE
+226 AFLTGLQVLIE

-250 DFIVFDDGG
+250 NFIVFDDAGG
-259 GVVVKRVAGYQQFH
+259 AVVKRVAGYHQFH

-286 KPEVA
+286 GRPQAEPGA
-291 KPAPVAR
+291 IEQ
-298 TEPAAADFEG
+298 TEPTGADFEG

-348 IIREPA
+348 ISREPA

-372 LFSTFARCRDLLRR
+372 LFRAFVRYRDLLNQ
-386 PLTLAQNRAK
+386 PPKQAQNRTE

-407 VIFTPAWKLFPDA
+407 VIFTSPQKCLPDA
-420 GSARH
+420 RSAQHR
-425 GALSDRRNIVVIA
+425 ALSERRNIVVIA

-446 DFIGGAT
+446 DTVGGVT
-453 HMRDALPNASFI
+453 RMRKALPNASFI

-471 IEKRDAHTRAVFGEY
+471 IEPRDAPTRAAFGEY

-510 TRLALDPR
+510 ARLALEQR
-518 EQPAPG
+518 EQPPPG
-524 RDFEAPAAR
+524 RDFEAAAAR
-533 ERMEPSEEP
+533 ERVEPGEEP
-542 QTKRAQLEGIA
+542 QTKRAQLEGTA
-553 GAEWRV
+553 GAERRV

-575 ALCGKAMIV
+575 ALSGKAMIV

-594 YREIIRLRPAWRHID
+594 YREILRLRPALRDVD
-609 DKGSI
+609 DNASI

-628 HAHIRGKA
+628 QAHVRGKA

-663 GFDVPCLHTIYVDKP
+663 GFDVPCLHTMYVDKP
-678 MRGQRLMQ
+678 MRGRHLMQ
-686 SIAGVNRVFKDKP
+686 AIARVNRVFKDKP
-699 GGLVVDYAG
+699 GGLIVDYVG
-708 FAHELK
+708 LAHELK
-714 RARATYTESGGAGAT
+714 RASATYAESGGAGAT
-729 VLDQSVAAAVLLE
+729 VLEQSAAAAVLLE
-742 KYDACLGLF
+742 KYDVCLKLF
-751 QGFDRSAWAPGTAAE
+751 QGFDRSAWATGTAAG

-785 ADSSHD
+785 NDSGNDH
-791 RGLDRPSGKERFLRA
+791 GLDRPSGKERFLRA
-806 ARELSRAYALSVPHE
+806 ARELSRAYALSVPHQH
-821 DALRIRDDVSFF
+821 ALRIRDDVGFL
-833 QAVGAALCTRAPGE
+833 QAVAAALHKRAPCD

-852 DMCPAVRPILSCA
+852 DMDPAVRPIISRA
-865 LPPEGMTDLFA
+865 ATSEGMADLFA
-876 SAGLDKPDASILA
+876 TAGIDKPDASILS
-889 DDLLARVRGMPQR
+889 DDFLARVRGMPQR
-902 NLAVELL
+902 NLAVDLL
-909 RKLLRG
+909 RKLLQG
-915 ELVSRRPR
+915 EIVSRRPR
-923 NVVRSRFFAEKLE
+923 NVVQSRFFAEKLE
-936 SSIRGYRSRAITAA
+936 SSIRDYQSRAITAA
-950 QVINELIQLARET
+950 QVVEELIQLAREM
-963 RHALSRGGRL
+963 RQAQGRGDKL

-985 LDAEDSAVR
+985 LDADDSAVS
-994 VLGDDTLRTMAREL
+994 VLGNETLRIMVREL
-1008 VETVQGNVTN
+1008 VETVHGNVKN

-1025 VRLRLQ
+1025 VRVHLQ
-1031 ILVKRILRKHG
+1031 TLVKRILRRYG
-1042 YPTDRQERATRTVLE
+1042 YPTERQERAARTVLE
-1057 QAESLSGDRTAAA
+1057 QAENLFGG
-1070 R
+1070 

>member
-354 MANPTIVVLTDR
+354 MANPDHRGTDR
-366 NDPDDQ
+366 
-372 LFSTFARCRDLLRR
+372 
-386 PLTLAQNRAK
+386 
-396 LRARLAVESGG
+396 
-407 VIFTPAWKLFPDA
+407 
-420 GSARH
+420 
-425 GALSDRRNIVVIA
+425 
-438 DEVHRGQY
+438 
-446 DFIGGAT
+446 
-453 HMRDALPNASFI
+453 
-465 GFTGAP
+465 
-471 IEKRDAHTRAVFGEY
+471 
-486 ISIYDIQ
+486 
-493 RAIDDHAT
+493 
-501 VPIYYENRL
+501 
-510 TRLALDPR
+510 
-518 EQPAPG
+518 
-524 RDFEAPAAR
+524 
-533 ERMEPSEEP
+533 P
-542 QTKRAQLEGIA
+542 Q
-553 GAEWRV
+553 
-559 ALLARDIVA
+559 
-568 HFEQRIE
+568 
-575 ALCGKAMIV
+575 
-584 CRSRRMCIDL
+584 RSR
-594 YREIIRLRPAWRHID
+594 
-609 DKGSI
+609 
-614 EIVITG
+614 
-620 TASDPPDW
+620 
-628 HAHIRGKA
+628 
-636 GHETLAKR
+636 
-644 FRDANDP
+644 
-651 LMMVLVCDMWQT
+651 
-663 GFDVPCLHTIYVDKP
+663 
-678 MRGQRLMQ
+678 
-686 SIAGVNRVFKDKP
+686 
-699 GGLVVDYAG
+699 
-708 FAHELK
+708 
-714 RARATYTESGGAGAT
+714 
-729 VLDQSVAAAVLLE
+729 
-742 KYDACLGLF
+742 
-751 QGFDRSAWAPGTAAE
+751 
-766 RLGLLPDAQEH
+766 
-777 ILAQGTDS
+777 
-785 ADSSHD
+785 
-791 RGLDRPSGKERFLRA
+791 
-806 ARELSRAYALSVPHE
+806 
-821 DALRIRDDVSFF
+821 
-833 QAVGAALCTRAPGE
+833 
-847 TQPAE
+847 
-852 DMCPAVRPILSCA
+852 
-865 LPPEGMTDLFA
+865 
-876 SAGLDKPDASILA
+876 
-889 DDLLARVRGMPQR
+889 
-902 NLAVELL
+902 
-909 RKLLRG
+909 
-915 ELVSRRPR
+915 
-923 NVVRSRFFAEKLE
+923 
-936 SSIRGYRSRAITAA
+936 
-950 QVINELIQLARET
+950 
-963 RHALSRGGRL
+963 
-973 RLSDDELAFYDA
+973 
-985 LDAEDSAVR
+985 
-994 VLGDDTLRTMAREL
+994 
-1008 VETVQGNVTN
+1008 
-1018 DWMLRES
+1018 
-1025 VRLRLQ
+1025 
-1031 ILVKRILRKHG
+1031 
-1042 YPTDRQERATRTVLE
+1042 
-1057 QAESLSGDRTAAA
+1057 
-1070 R
+1070 